1 VPEPAG
7 GCLPDGCPEV
17 VVQPGPAIYGPFVT
31 GAAAEPTAQVAVLGT
46 GPEPIPAR
54 RQRGRSWAR
63 AARRAGMF
71 VAAVLLVAALWE
83 AYKAVGSENGGS
95 IAGVRVLPRTDDA
108 SMPHVWEIL
117 RRFGRPETAG
127 TGSHSVAVA
136 VLDGVWFTFR
146 VAMAGFALGVLVG
159 MLLAA
164 VMQRFRVAER
174 GLLPYVVLSQ
184 TVPLVALAPL
194 VVGWGGRLH
203 LGSVSWQPWMSVAVI
218 AAYLAFFPVAVGAL
232 RGLQS
237 PPEHAV
243 ELMRSYSASWW
254 QALVRLRLPAAVP
267 YLIPAL
273 RLAAA
278 SAVVGAIVAEISTGT
293 RGGVGRLV
301 IEYSREATAD
311 PAKVYTA
318 FLGAAVLGLG
328 VAGLVALLDLGLRR
342 YRPAPGRG

>member
-1 VPEPAG
+1 MFALAVALLAAG
-7 GCLPDGCPEV
+7 
-17 VVQPGPAIYGPFVT
+17 
-31 GAAAEPTAQVAVLGT
+31 
-46 GPEPIPAR
+46 
-54 RQRGRSWAR
+54 
-63 AARRAGMF
+63 
-71 VAAVLLVAALWE
+71 WE

-95 IAGVRVLPRTDDA
+95 LVGVRVLPRTDDA
-108 SMPHVWEIL
+108 SMPHVWEVL
-117 RRFGRPETAG
+117 RRLGRPETAG
-127 TGSHSVAVA
+127 TGSHTVAAA
-136 VLDGVWFTFR
+136 VLEGVWFTFW

-159 MLLAA
+159 MLLA
-164 VMQRFRVAER
+164 VGMQRFRVAER

-237 PPEHAV
+237 PPGHAV

-254 QALVRLRLPAAVP
+254 QSLLRLRLPASVP

-293 RGGVGRLV
+293 RGGIGRLV

-318 FLGAAVLGLG
+318 FLGAAALGLL
-328 VAGLVALLDLGLRR
+328 VAGLVALADLALRR
-342 YRPAPGRG
+342 YQPPAPAGER